1 MENTSGLGLDP
12 SVFLLQ
18 HTQLCLLVVFLWL
31 SFKNSFPHN
40 FHFSAFS
47 LKLPL
52 HEVSLCFTSKS
63 FPLLFASVGRV
74 QDRPVCSLTDSV
86 SQHGRSQCVPG
97 TVLLST
103 EQMRLF
109 LELHKDSN
117 KLKYKKE
124 ESRPRGTRLP
134 PHFP

>member
-1 MENTSGLGLDP
+1 MFFCFNTHKSVCWWCFYDYP
-12 SVFLLQ
+12 SRTPFL
-18 HTQLCLLVVFLWL
+18 TT
-31 SFKNSFPHN
+31 SI
-40 FHFSAFS
+40 FSAFS

-74 QDRPVCSLTDSV
+74 QDGPVCSLTDSV

-134 PHFP
+134 PRFP